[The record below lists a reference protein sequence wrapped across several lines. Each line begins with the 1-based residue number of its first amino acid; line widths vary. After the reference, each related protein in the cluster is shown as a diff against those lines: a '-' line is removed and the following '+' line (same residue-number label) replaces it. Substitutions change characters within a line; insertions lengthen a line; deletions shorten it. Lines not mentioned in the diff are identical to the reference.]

1 MSIALTKNKSS
12 YPLMQAENKFELK
25 IKQVFLRVTYVEPQ
39 PSFLVAFNSM
49 MAKKKALYECT
60 MGEISTFSIPPGN
73 TRHTFTNLFTGKLP
87 HFMVFAIQDREAL
100 AGNSTKNPFTFHPF
114 KSIQLFVNNKE
125 YFPELLE
132 CDIKNDDYTL
142 MFNQFNEALGYDKR
156 GNCLINSENFK
167 SHFMV
172 PVALSSDRTI
182 NLHHNLQEVVDFKV
196 LINFDGPTPADQVLM
211 IYSSAEKLIQIDLER
226 NIEIIQ

>member
-1 MSIALTKNKSS
+1 
-12 YPLMQAENKFELK
+12 
-25 IKQVFLRVTYVEPQ
+25 
-39 PSFLVAFNSM
+39 
-49 MAKKKALYECT
+49 
-60 MGEISTFSIPPGN
+60 
-73 TRHTFTNLFTGKLP
+73 
-87 HFMVFAIQDREAL
+87 MVFAIQDREAL

-196 LINFDGPTPADQVLM
+196 LINLGPWTPMTSPMLSNIPHLYVN
-211 IYSSAEKLIQIDLER
+211 SASVKNTLPPKQQKFFNRGGISNLFFQSLC
-226 NIEIIQ
+226 

>member
-1 MSIALTKNKSS
+1 MLLIGLIGSLEI
-12 YPLMQAENKFELK
+12 
-25 IKQVFLRVTYVEPQ
+25 
-39 PSFLVAFNSM
+39 
-49 MAKKKALYECT
+49 YESRGHNIT
-60 MGEISTFSIPPGN
+60 T
-73 TRHTFTNLFTGKLP
+73 
-87 HFMVFAIQDREAL
+87 
-100 AGNSTKNPFTFHPF
+100 
-114 KSIQLFVNNKE
+114 
-125 YFPELLE
+125 
-132 CDIKNDDYTL
+132 
-142 MFNQFNEALGYDKR
+142 NEALGYDKR

>member
-1 MSIALTKNKSS
+1 
-12 YPLMQAENKFELK
+12 
-25 IKQVFLRVTYVEPQ
+25 
-39 PSFLVAFNSM
+39 
-49 MAKKKALYECT
+49 
-60 MGEISTFSIPPGN
+60 
-73 TRHTFTNLFTGKLP
+73 
-87 HFMVFAIQDREAL
+87 MVFAIQDREAL

-132 CDIKNDDYTL
+132 CDIKNDDFTL
-142 MFNQFNEALGYDKR
+142 MFNQFNETLGYDKR
-156 GNCLINSENFK
+156 GKCLINSENFK

-172 PVALSSDRTI
+172 PVALLSDRTI
-182 NLHHNLQEVVDFKV
+182 NLHHNLQEVVDFKL

-211 IYSSAEKLIQIDLER
+211 IYSSAEKLIQIDLDR